1 MKVTGTKCYVQIE
14 DDAGNIA
21 RFDGEVCFRAFC
33 AWADSIQWSRHNGEA
48 TGQDRIELVYRA
60 TGNG

>member
-21 RFDGEVCFRAFC
+21 RFDGEVCFGEFC
-33 AWADSIQWSRHNGEA
+33 ALADSIEWAGTAVRRLSR
-48 TGQDRIELVYRA
+48 TGL
-60 TGNG
+60 T